1 MEYIRTLTREFEVGD
16 RAELRVENR
25 SGTVTVRGEE
35 TGKVRVEVVARL
47 WAESDDEA
55 DDQVELIDRRI
66 RQEGRRVLVR
76 APTLP
81 RPPGLLSIF
90 GRGPRIDYQVTVP
103 RATEARVANRS
114 GRVEVMD
121 VAGPLQAEAK
131 SGQVVVE
138 GIGADTTIG
147 ARSGRVQAES
157 IAGSLTIDARSG
169 KVQVRGCEGDA
180 TVLSRSGS
188 FQIEDVGG
196 SLRVE
201 SRSGAL
207 TISNVGGAC
216 TVRSRSGVVRYTG
229 AVRGPFDIEVVN
241 GAVVLAVDPDST
253 FYLDA
258 ETTNGSIH
266 QGLPFRGTPAG
277 GAPSPK
283 AGATVRVRTRSGS
296 ISIVPR

>member
-16 RAELRVENR
+16 RAELRLENR

-35 TGKVRVEVVARL
+35 TNKVRLEVVARL

-55 DDQVELIDRRI
+55 EDQVELIDRRI
-66 RQEGRRVLVR
+66 RQEGHRVLVR

-90 GRGPRIDYQVTVP
+90 GRGARIDYQVAVP
-103 RATEARVANRS
+103 HATEARVANRS
-114 GRVEVMD
+114 GRVEVTD
-121 VAGPLQAEAK
+121 LAGPLEAEAR
-131 SGQVVVE
+131 SGQVVIE
-138 GIGADTTIG
+138 GIGADTTIV

-157 IAGSLTIDARSG
+157 IAGSLTVDARSG
-169 KVQVRGCEGDA
+169 RSQIRGCDGD
-180 TVLSRSGS
+180 VVVHSRSGTL
-188 FQIEDVGG
+188 QIEDVGG

-207 TISNVGGAC
+207 TIANVGGAC
-216 TVRSRSGVVRYTG
+216 SVKSRSGVVRYTG
-229 AVRGPFDIEVVN
+229 AVRGAFDIEVVS

-258 ETTNGSIH
+258 ETISGSVH
-266 QGLPFRGTPAG
+266 QELPFRRTPAG

-283 AGATVRVRTRSGS
+283 AGVTVRVRTRSGS
-296 ISIVPR
+296 INIVPR